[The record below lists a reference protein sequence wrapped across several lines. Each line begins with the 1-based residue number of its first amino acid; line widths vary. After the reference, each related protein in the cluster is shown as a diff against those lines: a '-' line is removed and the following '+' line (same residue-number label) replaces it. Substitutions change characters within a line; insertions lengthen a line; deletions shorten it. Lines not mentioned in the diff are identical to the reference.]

1 MASLENKIIV
11 VTGAASGIGRASVLK
26 ALGEGALI
34 IAVDSDQ
41 AGLEGLRGEA
51 GERMTPAPGDVTD
64 DGFARAVIERAVA
77 AHGRLDGLATIA
89 GISESGVALCAI
101 EPEVW
106 DRIFEINV
114 KATWRWMCAAVP
126 AMRAGGGGSI
136 VTVASQ
142 LAFAGGRLNAAYI
155 ASKGA
160 VVSLTK
166 TAAVELAEDGIRV
179 NAVAPGATDTPL
191 MQRGLSRQAD
201 PAAAR
206 ERSRD
211 RHAMQR
217 FGRPEEIANGICWLL
232 SDEAGFATGSTLV
245 LDGGW
250 LAA

>member
-1 MASLENKIIV
+1 
-11 VTGAASGIGRASVLK
+11 
-26 ALGEGALI
+26 
-34 IAVDSDQ
+34 
-41 AGLEGLRGEA
+41 
-51 GERMTPAPGDVTD
+51 MTPLTGDVGD
-64 DGFARAVIERAVA
+64 DDFARAAIEQAVA

-101 EPEVW
+101 EPAVW

-160 VVSLTK
+160 VASLTK

-191 MQRGLSRQAD
+191 LQRGLSRQAD

-217 FGRPEEIANGICWLL
+217 FGRPEEIANGISWLL